1 MNLFSVFTLAVAAV
15 VVSSTAYVSAAS
27 CIICADGVTDSNFAP
42 MASSGDS
49 TTCGELVEQVK
60 VFTEGEIMCDL
71 MKMNEP
77 LCCPQAVIKPCNLC
91 PSGITVGNDFKP
103 NASDGDETTCKEMI
117 DMLSKY
123 ESDSTMCLLAASDI
137 EENPCCPG
145 TSWSPPEGSVS
156 DAADELFEDIFGD
169 SDADAG
175 TLDKESSAVLI
186 GGSLVFVSTVSAM
199 SVLFML

>member
-1 MNLFSVFTLAVAAV
+1 MNLFSVFSLAV
-15 VVSSTAYVSAAS
+15 VVVVSPTTYVSAAS
-27 CIICADGVTDSNFAP
+27 CTICANGVTDSNYAP

-60 VFTEGEIMCDL
+60 LLTAGDGMCEL

-77 LCCPQAVIKPCNLC
+77 LCCPQAVNKPCNLC
-91 PSGITVGNDFKP
+91 PSGITAGNDFKP

-117 DMLSKY
+117 DMLSAY
-123 ESDSTMCLLAASDI
+123 EADSTMCLLAASDG

-156 DAADELFEDIFGD
+156 DAADELFADIFGD
-169 SDADAG
+169 SDAG
-175 TLDKESSAVLI
+175 TLGEESSAALI
-186 GGSLVFVSTVSAM
+186 GGLVFASTISAM
-199 SVLFML
+199 SSFFML